1 MGLRA
6 PRAVRD
12 GDATLGRMG
21 DPNGHERAD
30 KRALRE
36 RLLAERRTRGPKERD
51 RVGSKVRD
59 ALMDL
64 PWPAMGGTVACY
76 YSVGGEPDTRGL
88 VHALWKRGAY
98 VLLPIL
104 LPDHTLDWASFDG
117 PDSLSPAGH
126 GLVEPTGDRYG
137 PEVLGRA
144 DAVIC
149 PALAVD
155 RHGVRMGRGAG
166 CYDRALAHKGPHTPA
181 IAVVHDEEFVTKL
194 PSEPHDRPVDGVVT
208 PNGGLHVF
216 DPAATVWPVGG
227 RGRSGSGPG
236 AAGG

>member
-1 MGLRA
+1 
-6 PRAVRD
+6 
-12 GDATLGRMG
+12 MG
-21 DPNGHERAD
+21 DPNGRDRAD

-36 RLLAERRTRGPKERD
+36 RLRAERRRRGPRERD
-51 RVGSKVRD
+51 RVGARIRD
-59 ALMDL
+59 VLMDL

-88 VHALWKRGAY
+88 VHSLWKRGTY
-98 VLLPIL
+98 VLLPIF

-117 PDSLSPAGH
+117 PDSLAPSGH
-126 GLVEPTGDRYG
+126 GLVEPTGHRYG
-137 PEVLGRA
+137 PEVLGRV

-166 CYDRALAHKGPHTPA
+166 CYDRALAHKGPRTPA
-181 IAVVHDEEFVTKL
+181 IAVVHDEEFVAEL

-208 PNGGLHVF
+208 PGGGLHSF
-216 DPAATVWPVGG
+216 DPAATVRPDGG

-236 AAGG
+236 SSGD